1 MLLRNVTFVKCQQYN
16 INGQVTITDKKELL
30 EKKKHQEKDPSEG
43 GTGNVPDIP
52 DGMLFQCDCIV
63 TVH

>member
-1 MLLRNVTFVKCQQYN
+1 MPTVQHKWTSNNYRQKRTA
-16 INGQVTITDKKELL
+16 GE
-30 EKKKHQEKDPSEG
+30 KKHQEKDPSEG

>member
-1 MLLRNVTFVKCQQYN
+1 M
-16 INGQVTITDKKELL
+16 TITDKKELL
-30 EKKKHQEKDPSEG
+30 EKKKHQEKDHREG